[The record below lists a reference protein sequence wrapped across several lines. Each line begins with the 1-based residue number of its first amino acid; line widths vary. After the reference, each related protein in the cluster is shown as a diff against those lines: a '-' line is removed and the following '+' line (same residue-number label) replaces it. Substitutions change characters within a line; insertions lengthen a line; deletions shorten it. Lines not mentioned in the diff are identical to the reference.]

1 MVLLPSAEADL
12 RSARDFY
19 ASQDVRVGE
28 YCLDSLLS
36 DIDRLARRFPFSIY
50 YRIIGD
56 VVVVAAVLDNRRR
69 VQLGDLLE
77 SIGRKARLTDDE
89 AALFERD
96 KSPVRD
102 VSFD

>member
-1 MVLLPSAEADL
+1 MISIGWLFFAGIHVKAFG
-12 RSARDFY
+12 FY
-19 ASQDVRVGE
+19 RM
-28 YCLDSLLS
+28 
-36 DIDRLARRFPFSIY
+36 LARRFPFSIY